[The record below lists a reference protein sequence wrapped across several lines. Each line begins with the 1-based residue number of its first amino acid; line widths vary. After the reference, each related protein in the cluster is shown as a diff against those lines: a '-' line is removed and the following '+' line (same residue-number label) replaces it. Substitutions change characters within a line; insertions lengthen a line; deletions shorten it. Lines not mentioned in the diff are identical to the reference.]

1 MVDGR
6 VMGQFH
12 WDPESYLALMRSE
25 VPDYEQLQAETAAAT
40 EGLEVRRILELG
52 TGTGETA
59 SRVLAVHPGARLHG
73 IDASS
78 RMLAVARTA
87 LADADVELEVRPL
100 EEPLPVGPFELVVSA
115 LAVHHL
121 DGQAKRDLFARIAG
135 VLVDGGWFVLG
146 DVVVPDDPADVVT
159 PIDGDYDTPSTL
171 AEQLGWLADAGFDAR
186 VRWAHRDLAVVV
198 ADKPRESPP
207 GRFS

>member
-1 MVDGR
+1 
-6 VMGQFH
+6 MGQFH

-87 LADADVELEVRPL
+87 LADADVELEDRPL

-186 VRWAHRDLAVVV
+186 VRWAHHDLAVVV